1 MKTAVVLINLGTP
14 NKADAKNVRRFL
26 REFLSDK
33 RVVEVPRPIWLFILY
48 CIILPFRPKKVAE
61 AYRKTFIDGQSPL
74 RIYSEQ
80 LAENVAQKLQQELG
94 EAAPQCKLAM
104 TYGDDNIA
112 CVSAALI
119 EQGVN
124 NIIYIPLYPQYSA
137 TTTAAALDQITN
149 FYRARRDICQWH
161 WLRDYH
167 DHPLYIGALSDSV
180 KQHWQAHGRADQ
192 LLMSFH
198 GIPQR
203 NIDLGDPYFEQCS
216 ATAALLAQR
225 LDLSPNEWQLSFQS
239 RLGRAQWLQPYS
251 IDTVKQMGGKGI
263 STIDVIAPAFA
274 VDCIETLEEI
284 SMELAEEFADAGGD
298 ELRYIP
304 CLNAGEPHQS
314 LIISLIKPYLAL
326 NRSIRPS

>member
-1 MKTAVVLINLGTP
+1 LKTAVVLINLGTP

-26 REFLSDK
+26 SEFLSDK
-33 RVVEVPRPIWLFILY
+33 RVVEIPRPLWLIILY
-48 CIILPFRPKKVAE
+48 CFILPFRPKKVAE
-61 AYRKTFIDGQSPL
+61 AYRQTFIDGRSPL

-80 LAENVAQKLQQELG
+80 LAERVKQKLQQELG
-94 EAAPQCKLAM
+94 EAAPLCELAM
-104 TYGDDNIA
+104 TYGDDNISR
-112 CVSAALI
+112 VSTALI

-137 TTTAAALDQITN
+137 TTTAAALDQVTD
-149 FYRARRDICQWH
+149 FYRKRRDICQWH

-167 DHPLYIGALSDSV
+167 DHPLYIGALSASV
-180 KQHWQAHGRADQ
+180 KQHWQKHGCADQ

-216 ATAALLAQR
+216 ATAALLAQH
-225 LDLSPNEWQLSFQS
+225 LDLSPSDWQLSFQS

-251 IDTVKQMGGKGI
+251 IDAVKQMGEKGM

-274 VDCIETLEEI
+274 VDCVETLEEI
-284 SMELAEEFADAGGD
+284 SMELAEEFTHAGGN

-304 CLNAGEPHQS
+304 CLNAEESHQ
-314 LIISLIKPYLAL
+314 LLMISLIKPFLAL
-326 NRSIRPS
+326 NRSLHP